1 MEGKDEEADPRRF
14 SPLDFPSAARATFFD
29 ERECAKEDEDE
40 EQQGQHRHPVELLH
54 HHNDLR
60 QHNIFYNSMEGRVTR
75 NALHQQERRSRLVR
89 DRLEFNI
96 SPPAIPRTATRR
108 TNLFPLVEHLEQ
120 QQVGQFDEQA
130 GDQMNVLPSP
140 AVTISQHP
148 HLAELGETSFSSLTT
163 TPPNSSGGSVT
174 RRCSYDTEASGSRV
188 TPLNLSSHLPIS
200 TATGP
205 VSYSSA
211 TNPSGGAAIGTD
223 RISTTQNVYGIHTSN
238 TMRSENYRTYTT
250 VGGSLSAF
258 TSSRR
263 SLPSQYPRQIPAY
276 EASPDK
282 DSPTLTDDKQSAS
295 VTVLP
300 SSFINVSQP
309 SSTLGS
315 PFSPLVMGSSQL
327 LPQDV
332 PFVFTPV
339 LAEDTAATSTT
350 DELMFCLPVSTNDS
364 IDSIQH
370 GMTTLPSPSRNRPSS
385 GMSSIDE
392 TLSSST
398 ETETIGRGRSLPRQS
413 RRTTRRGSRGR
424 VPSPGRGRSSSSVS
438 IYKLNFRILVY

>member
-29 ERECAKEDEDE
+29 ERECTKEDEDE

-60 QHNIFYNSMEGRVTR
+60 QQDIFYNSMEGRIR

-96 SPPAIPRTATRR
+96 SPPAIPRTATRT

-130 GDQMNVLPSP
+130 VDRMNTLPSP
-140 AVTISQHP
+140 AVTSSQHP
-148 HLAELGETSFSSLTT
+148 YLAERETSFSSLTT
-163 TPPNSSGGSVT
+163 PRNSSGGSVT
-174 RRCSYDTEASGSRV
+174 RRCSYDAEASGSRV
-188 TPLNLSSHLPIS
+188 TPLNLSSQLPIS
-200 TATGP
+200 AATGP

-211 TNPSGGAAIGTD
+211 ANQYGGAAIGTD
-223 RISTTQNVYGIHTSN
+223 RTMTQNVHDIHTLNS
-238 TMRSENYRTYTT
+238 MRSENSTAYAT
-250 VGGSLSAF
+250 VGGSFSAF

-276 EASPDK
+276 EASPDNA
-282 DSPTLTDDKQSAS
+282 SPSTLTDEKHSAR
-295 VTVLP
+295 VTMP
-300 SSFINVSQP
+300 SSSFINISQP

-327 LPQDV
+327 LPQNV
-332 PFVFTPV
+332 PAVFTPV
-339 LAEDTAATSTT
+339 LAEDTAATT

-364 IDSIQH
+364 IQH
-370 GMTTLPSPSRNRPSS
+370 GMTTLSSPSRNRPSS

-398 ETETIGRGRSLPRQS
+398 ETETIGRGRSIPRQS
-413 RRTTRRGSRGR
+413 RRATRRGSRGR
-424 VPSPGRGRSSSSVS
+424 VPSPGGRGRSSSSVS
-438 IYKLNFRILVY
+438 LYKLNLRILVY